1 MFLSQIEHEIFKEVQ
16 SPLGYSNLSKEECK
30 AVRSLVNN
38 GNILINKA
46 DKGSCVV
53 IWDRSDYIME
63 AEKQLNDKAVYKDV
77 NFDKDLIPNLTSKS
91 NRLFESLKQRQ
102 LITEKEFKFFRFEFE
117 KTCNLGKLYLLPKI
131 HKRLSNVPGRP
142 VISNCGAPTEK
153 VSEFLESHMQPIM
166 RKGWSYIK
174 DSQDFINKSRKLGK
188 IPDNAIL
195 ASADVVGLYPSIPHN
210 VGLRAFQ
217 EAVDKREQKQI
228 PTEKLVQ
235 MEEFVLKNIFF
246 EFNNQIKK

>member
-1 MFLSQIEHEIFKEVQ
+1 MGHPNVEVFLSQIEQEIFKEVQ
-16 SPLGYSNLSKEECK
+16 SPLGYSNLSKEEWK
-30 AVRSLVNN
+30 AVRSLANDRNTV
-38 GNILINKA
+38 IKKA

-102 LITEKEFKFFRFEFE
+102 LITQKEFKYFRFEFK

-131 HKRLSNVPGRP
+131 HERLSNVPGRP

-153 VSEFLESHMQPIM
+153 VPEFLESHMQPIM

-174 DSQDFINKSRKLGK
+174 DSQDFINKS
-188 IPDNAIL
+188 
-195 ASADVVGLYPSIPHN
+195 
-210 VGLRAFQ
+210 
-217 EAVDKREQKQI
+217 
-228 PTEKLVQ
+228 
-235 MEEFVLKNIFF
+235 
-246 EFNNQIKK
+246 

>member
-1 MFLSQIEHEIFKEVQ
+1 M
-16 SPLGYSNLSKEECK
+16 
-30 AVRSLVNN
+30 
-38 GNILINKA
+38 
-46 DKGSCVV
+46 
-53 IWDRSDYIME
+53 ME
-63 AEKQLNDKAVYKDV
+63 AEKQLNDKTVYKDV

-102 LITEKEFKFFRFEFE
+102 LITQKEFKYFRFEFK

-153 VSEFLESHMQPIM
+153 VPEFLESHMQPIM

-195 ASADVVGLYPSIPHN
+195 ATVDVVGLYPSILHN
-210 VGLRAFQ
+210 VGLRALKD
-217 EAVDKREQKQI
+217 ALNKREQKKNSYKG
-228 PTEKLVQ
+228 PLANGRVCSEK
-235 MEEFVLKNIFF
+235 
-246 EFNNQIKK
+246 